1 MTRQRYDNHSTE
13 FGLWLRQQAQLDS
26 KFGYQ
31 ATNLDYIWGNYK
43 TGDWMCIEEKRYGAD
58 VSLAQRQLFGRLNK
72 AIKEADRCH
81 GVHLLQFENTTP
93 DDGRIYWNRV
103 EITKD
108 ELMNLLKFKERI

>member
-13 FGLWLRQQAQLDS
+13 FGLWLRQQAELDS
-26 KFGYQ
+26 KLGYQ

-58 VSLAQRQLFGRLNK
+58 VSLAQRQLFTKLSN
-72 AIKEADRCH
+72 AISDAPGCH
-81 GVHLLQFENTTP
+81 GVHLLQFEQTTP

-103 EITKD
+103 EVTKE
-108 ELMNLLKFKERI
+108 ELLDILKFKDRI